1 MKIKYLQNSGGGKI
15 SLYLLLS
22 LSFYVS
28 LLVLNSQLE
37 FSGFNYFTA
46 QCRRFAD
53 AMAFAIPIFFL
64 YKRRFLFPYIILVNA
79 YLLSNIWYYRNYGTL
94 MPVTSYTMVDN
105 LEGLGPSVWNSIQ
118 WIDLWIV
125 FPSIAFLTYYNK
137 FMKLFPAGDCRTD
150 LKLLAG
156 SVLLIF
162 MIEAPSYILHKPTEY
177 AHPYGLYRNE
187 IIRAY
192 RQFGFINYWI
202 YEVKYLRGCTAE
214 EKMYA
219 TKFMETLKPKKPV
232 TPLVEKHKK
241 NLILILVES
250 LQSWPINLLVDGK
263 EITPYLNSLTKE
275 DDVLYFSKVLP
286 QVKGGRSADA
296 QLLLNTGLLPIETG
310 AAASLYGTHE
320 YPSLPKALAVHGYTS
335 MSFLCD
341 DKAYWNQEAT
351 TKSYG
356 FEKLYDRMAKGAPMV
371 RADENLFKYSIP
383 ILEKEQ
389 QPFYAQLV
397 TMSGHDAIKTDFQ
410 SQFDNLELEDIL
422 VKYNL
427 IITEY
432 VDRCIGEFIKALKKD
447 GLYEK
452 SIIVITGDHD
462 AISYNRYKGR
472 EKCELSDRYVP
483 LFMLNAPLKTECD
496 KVIGQ
501 SDIYPSLLDVMG
513 VEDYY
518 FRGLGESVFR
528 NQSNCAVYHTGET
541 AGHCLDD
548 YGIRK
553 KKEMWKLSD
562 ILIRMNYFKSCMDH

>member
-1 MKIKYLQNSGGGKI
+1 
-15 SLYLLLS
+15 
-22 LSFYVS
+22 
-28 LLVLNSQLE
+28 
-37 FSGFNYFTA
+37 
-46 QCRRFAD
+46 
-53 AMAFAIPIFFL
+53 
-64 YKRRFLFPYIILVNA
+64 
-79 YLLSNIWYYRNYGTL
+79 
-94 MPVTSYTMVDN
+94 MVDN

-118 WIDLWIV
+118 WVDLWIV
-125 FPSIAFLTYYNK
+125 FPSIAFLAYYNK

-263 EITPYLNSLTKE
+263 EITPYMNSLTKE

-310 AAASLYGTHE
+310 ATASLYGTHE

-341 DKAYWNQEAT
+341 NKAYWNQEAT

-383 ILEKEQ
+383 VLEKEQ

-462 AISYNRYKGR
+462 TISYNRYEGR